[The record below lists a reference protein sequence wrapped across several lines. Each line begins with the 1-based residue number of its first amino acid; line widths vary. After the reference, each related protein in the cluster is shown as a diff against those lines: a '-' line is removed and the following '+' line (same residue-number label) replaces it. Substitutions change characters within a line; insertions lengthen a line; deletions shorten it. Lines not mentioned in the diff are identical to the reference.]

1 MVQDLLASVLVAG
14 GVFFLVV
21 AAIGFVRLPDIFCR
35 LHVTGVIDTLG
46 APLVLL
52 GAAVVVGFDLVALK
66 LVLGILF
73 LTVTSPLVGHLLA
86 RAAVQS
92 AHDRERS
99 QHGLGAPPVER
110 PEPPRDGIGPDG
122 SEEEVAL

>member
-1 MVQDLLASVLVAG
+1 MIQEVVASVFVVAG
-14 GVFFLVV
+14 LFFLVV
-21 AAIGFVRLPDIFCR
+21 AAIGFVRLPDVFCR

-52 GAAVVVGFDLVALK
+52 GAAIFVGVNLVAAK
-66 LVLGILF
+66 LIIGIVF

-92 AHDRERS
+92 DHDRDRAEQPRTLQS
-99 QHGLGAPPVER
+99 EPTGLR
-110 PEPPRDGIGPDG
+110 LDPPRPPADDQEG
-122 SEEEVAL
+122 SR